1 MQNMCHGNKMLSNVL
16 LKITQ
21 EVPNEKENIGNISR
35 KRFITG
41 TKKNKKSYTLFL
53 REVSKF

>member
-1 MQNMCHGNKMLSNVL
+1 MCHGNKMLSNVL